1 MDAEPFRHQG
11 KKKTIGGDHRR
22 RRRNSFFL
30 IYNLQSTI
38 NNGQEKEKE
47 KEKEKIR
54 CKRSQVDALQAP
66 HRASSA
72 SFHVSRQAERTK
84 RWQER

>member
-38 NNGQEKEKE
+38 NNGQEKEKD
-47 KEKEKIR
+47 KIR
-54 CKRSQVDALQAP
+54 CKRSQFDALQAP